1 MTNSSYCWKDLL
13 TNTKTKKKRKEPLK
27 KAAELIPQEPDL
39 QDMVEVLQEKKSV
52 TTDSGHNFP
61 QTK

>member
-13 TNTKTKKKRKEPLK
+13 TNTKTKKSEKSLLK

-39 QDMVEVLQEKKSV
+39 QDMVEVLQEKKV
-52 TTDSGHNFP
+52 LLQILATIFP